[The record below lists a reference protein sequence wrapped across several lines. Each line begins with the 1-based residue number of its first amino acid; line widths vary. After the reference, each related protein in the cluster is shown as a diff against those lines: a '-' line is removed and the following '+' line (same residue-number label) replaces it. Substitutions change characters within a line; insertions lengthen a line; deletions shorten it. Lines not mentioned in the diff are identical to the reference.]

1 MIGDIT
7 REALESLGFEDTWCG
22 WFGEEQYSHFVLKLT
37 GRGTVSFSTMNDTLY
52 IWSGL
57 GMPEDYGYGIPVSD
71 LSHLK
76 SILKVIGGNN
86 DI

>member
-7 REALESLGFEDTWCG
+7 LEALGSLGFEDTWCG
-22 WFGEEQYSHFVLKLT
+22 WFGEEQYSHFVLNSD
-37 GRGTVSFSTMNDTLY
+37 RGTVSFSTLTDTLY

-57 GMPEDYGYGIPVSD
+57 GLPEDYGYEIPVLD

-76 SILKVIGGNN
+76 SILRVIGGNN

>member
-7 REALESLGFEDTWCG
+7 REALENLGFEDIWG
-22 WFGEEQYSHFVLKLT
+22 EWFGGEEYPQFVLNSD
-37 GRGTVSFSTMNDTLY
+37 RGVVSFSTLTDTLC

-57 GMPEDYGYGIPVSD
+57 GMPEDYGYEIPLSD

-76 SILKVIGGNN
+76 SILRAIGGNN